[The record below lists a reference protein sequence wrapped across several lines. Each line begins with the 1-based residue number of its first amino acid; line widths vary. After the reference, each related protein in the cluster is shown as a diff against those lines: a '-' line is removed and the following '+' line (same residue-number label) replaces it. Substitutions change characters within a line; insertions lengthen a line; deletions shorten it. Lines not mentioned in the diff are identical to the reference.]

1 MDNVAVIDFA
11 GGNPSAELAMLP
23 SDNTGLMVMRN
34 GSSVRGTLHNIIAG
48 DQVQWVNQQGQR
60 NNIPIGEVSR
70 LYLKPQSARASFFPS
85 SNDGPSQAHAAPAD
99 AIGATIRVPG
109 NQQWTD
115 TFINVRSG
123 DMIIIEGRGDINAGN
138 NASAGVAGTPVL
150 DQSRMPLRSAPG
162 ASLIGRIGNGAPFA
176 IGWNPNPI
184 RMPAS
189 GRLYLGINDDQVGD
203 NTGEFNVS
211 IRMQGARRGFGR

>member
-1 MDNVAVIDFA
+1 
-11 GGNPSAELAMLP
+11 
-23 SDNTGLMVMRN
+23 
-34 GSSVRGTLHNIIAG
+34 
-48 DQVQWVNQQGQR
+48 
-60 NNIPIGEVSR
+60 
-70 LYLKPQSARASFFPS
+70 
-85 SNDGPSQAHAAPAD
+85 
-99 AIGATIRVPG
+99 
-109 NQQWTD
+109 
-115 TFINVRSG
+115 
-123 DMIIIEGRGDINAGN
+123 
-138 NASAGVAGTPVL
+138 
-150 DQSRMPLRSAPG
+150 MPLRSAPG